1 MQNELGRGSQ
11 RCRYIQRRQK
21 ADKGWEAE
29 IIKKGEVRMWE
40 PRAQER
46 PDIGKPG
53 RTNIEE
59 DQEGT
64 MEHEKIA
71 KAEDSRHYYLAE
83 IDTITH
89 TYVES

>member
-1 MQNELGRGSQ
+1 VQIHNL
-11 RCRYIQRRQK
+11 QRRQE
-21 ADKGWEAE
+21 ADKGGEAE
-29 IIKKGEVRMWE
+29 IIEKAEVRKWE

-46 PDIGKPG
+46 PDIGKPD

-71 KAEDSRHYYLAE
+71 QAEDSRHYYLAE

-89 TYVES
+89 T